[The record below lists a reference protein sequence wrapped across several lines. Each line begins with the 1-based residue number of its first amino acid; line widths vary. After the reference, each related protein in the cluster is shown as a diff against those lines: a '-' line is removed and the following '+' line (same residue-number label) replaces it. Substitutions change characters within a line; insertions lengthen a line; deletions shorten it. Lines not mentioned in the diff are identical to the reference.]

1 MQDWWNTFIVEW
13 KQWYWQWVQHRIE
26 FVVDLFSS
34 FCIFIFCFIVAY
46 FWPSVQCGG
55 YRWSVLSASSIW
67 KYIPKYD
74 WCYETAI
81 CSFTGITC
89 FRKGIQILL
98 AVMEVKYSLHI
109 VHHNKAH
116 THINITKL
124 TTKSFY
130 IVPIEW
136 VGVAFFASIS
146 LKSSLESPSYQRST
160 YWKSCIAFYCI
171 WLEVFSS

>member
-1 MQDWWNTFIVEW
+1 MQDWWIIFIVEW
-13 KQWYWQWVQHRIE
+13 KQWHWQWVQHSIE
-26 FVVDLFSS
+26 LVVDSFSS
-34 FCIFIFCFIVAY
+34 FCTFIFCFIVAY
-46 FWPSVQCGG
+46 FWPSAQCGG

-74 WCYETAI
+74 WYYETAI

-109 VHHNKAH
+109 RHHNKAH
-116 THINITKL
+116 AHINITKL
-124 TTKSFY
+124 TTESFY

-146 LKSSLESPSYQRST
+146 LKFSLESPSYQRST
-160 YWKSCIAFYCI
+160 YWQSCIALYCI
-171 WLEVFSS
+171 WLDVFSS